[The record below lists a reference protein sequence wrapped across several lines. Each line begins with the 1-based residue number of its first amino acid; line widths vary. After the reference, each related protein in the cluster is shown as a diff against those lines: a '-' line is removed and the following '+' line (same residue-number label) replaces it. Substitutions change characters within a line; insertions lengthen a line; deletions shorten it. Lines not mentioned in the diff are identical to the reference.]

1 MESILKCQIADC
13 DLEAQYSH
21 QKIEI
26 RICEKHY
33 QQDQQEY
40 WIKITNIQEIQQA
53 LEVLQTCIKNF
64 SVSTESEE
72 YNSIS
77 LVKQLRDQ
85 AIQMQEKI
93 GKAKENNDVHKLQ
106 EIKDEAANLATQLR
120 SNEDFKQF
128 CVQSYMTLMCDYLK
142 ISKNKIDRL
151 INTKIDVAS
160 LQEQLEQK
168 EKDFTT
174 LKKRFEECRK
184 RIINTVGTATQDK
197 YEQCYKIITGKEV
210 EISISNNH
218 ILSCG
223 SECDVEFMESMG
235 DHIIPNYKS
244 LRIDKISCQI
254 SLAKKFIISS
264 FPERV
269 DKFHFNVKGKLID
282 CEQISDL
289 IIHTSFTG
297 LSELCLYSL
306 KINQP
311 QLQMLLQVICKNQT
325 FLGLGYSK
333 LSLDSVPA
341 LQHCLSGSKLKILEL
356 FYCGG
361 SECNDWGKYPERFS
375 NLIRALSQ
383 SVDFKK
389 NFQQIRLEKCGMTK
403 QHVRETLDKFGFQSI
418 DILSHS
424 V

>member
-1 MESILKCQIADC
+1 MEPILKCCTEDC
-13 DLEAQYSH
+13 DNEAQYSH
-21 QKIEI
+21 KKIKI
-26 RICEKHY
+26 RLCEEHY
-33 QQDQQEY
+33 QQDQQES
-40 WIKITNIQEIQQA
+40 WERIVNIQDIKQA

-64 SVSTESEE
+64 TVSAESEGH
-72 YNSIS
+72 NSNS
-77 LVKQLRDQ
+77 LVNQLLDQ
-85 AIQMQEKI
+85 TIQMQKDI
-93 GKAKENNDVHKLQ
+93 NKSKENNDVRKFQ
-106 EIKDEAANLATQLR
+106 EIENEIATLATQLR

-128 CVQSYMTLMCDYLK
+128 CVQNYMALMCDYLK
-142 ISKNKIDRL
+142 INKNKIDRL

-168 EKDFTT
+168 EADFTA

-197 YEQCYKIITGKEV
+197 YEQCYKMITGKEI

-218 ILSCG
+218 ILNCG

-264 FPERV
+264 LPERV
-269 DKFHFNVKGKLID
+269 DKFHLNVNGNLID

-297 LSELCLYSL
+297 ISKLFLYSL

-325 FLGLGYSK
+325 SLCLGYSK

-341 LQHCLSGSKLKILEL
+341 LQHCLSGSKLKILNL
-356 FYCGG
+356 FYCGD
-361 SECNDWGKYPERFS
+361 SECNDWGKYPEKFS
-375 NLIRALSQ
+375 NLIGALSQ
-383 SVDFKK
+383 SVDFKT
-389 NFQQIRLEKCGMTK
+389 NFQQIYLEKCGMTK
-403 QHVRETLDKFGFQSI
+403 QHVRKTLDKFRFQSI
-418 DILSHS
+418 DISFHS